1 MTNQAQSTSSSAC
14 DTNAQVTSESEL
26 ERLCKAVRAGNKAA
40 LFDALAQ
47 ADIGIV
53 IVEFDG
59 YGDSGQ
65 IEDVTA
71 YDARDVVLKLPSRS
85 IEIGH
90 VQLGSLN
97 IVRETLTVR
106 DAIEHLAYDVL
117 ERTHGYW
124 EDNLGAYGD
133 FVFDVAKRSITLNY
147 HERVETSEYTKHVF

>member
-40 LFDALAQ
+40 LFDALTQ

-117 ERTHGYW
+117 ERTHG
-124 EDNLGAYGD
+124 
-133 FVFDVAKRSITLNY
+133 
-147 HERVETSEYTKHVF
+147 